1 VIFRNYTIGDIS
13 VGKLNFGV
21 ASDSSFN
28 VSFDWRFK
36 RCGQGLR
43 FWAVLLD
50 LSTRGMSPQAHQ
62 DCWYLS
68 MEEFFVVG

>member
-50 LSTRGMSPQAHQ
+50 LSTRGMSRKRIRI
-62 DCWYLS
+62 
-68 MEEFFVVG
+68 VGISRWRNSS